1 MNGSG
6 GTSGGAGRRRLTP
19 VLEQYLRVK
28 EEAGD
33 AVLFF
38 RLGDFYEIFFEDAER
53 AAPIL
58 DVVLTSRNKDDPEP
72 IPMCGVPAHSVQ
84 GYIGRLLAAGLEVA
98 LCDQIGDPAASPGL
112 VERALVRIITP
123 ATVIDGDEGLG
134 ESERIWLC
142 ALSRAAAPGC
152 IALASLEVA
161 SGEVRSCIAADEERA
176 REEIARIAPRELVL
190 ALADVA
196 DEALFALGAAAG
208 FSARAARQQEQG
220 NAAVQAALARLCED
234 QVGLDA
240 GELQALAVLLGHA
253 GATLR
258 GALEHV
264 ARLRRYSLADH
275 LALDERTRRNLAIIR
290 GADGSRMGSLWWVL
304 DQATGAMGSRRLR
317 DWLLYPL
324 LDKTKLEQR
333 HDAVACL
340 IENPGLRRDLIAA
353 LASVGDL
360 ERLTGRIG
368 LGRAGP
374 RDVARLGHSLSSGER
389 AVALLANETSLPDL
403 LVPAAAQCPPE
414 GLAALIQQTIDEQ
427 APGTLGEGSVIR
439 DGADVEID
447 RLRALLRDT
456 RGHMAALEGRERA
469 ATGISS
475 LKIRHHRALG
485 WFFDVTKANL
495 KLVPER
501 WTRRQSLVSG
511 ERFSSPDLLELER
524 DLGQAEAR
532 CLERE
537 AVLFGELVLQ
547 IGQHEAHLA
556 GVARWFG
563 TLDALQSFAEVAHR
577 YGYQRP
583 MMHAG
588 HALEIREGRHPV
600 VERTSAAGRFVAN
613 DVALDGERRQII
625 VLTGPNMAGKSTY
638 LRQVALIVLMAHAGS
653 FVPAEE
659 ARIPLTDRIWTR
671 VGASDDL
678 VAGDS
683 TFMVEMKETAAI
695 LGNLSPRSL
704 VILDEI
710 GRGTSTYDGIAIA
723 WAVAEYLHDVEA
735 VAGARPKT
743 LFATHFHELV
753 GLAETHARVHNASV
767 AVKEWRDEVLFLRR
781 VVPGPASR
789 SYGIAVAR
797 LAGIPNAVV
806 ARARVLLE
814 RLEQGEGVP
823 GSGARKAAAATPQ
836 LELFAARPQG
846 LREEIAALEVEGMT
860 PLEALN
866 TLHDLVGRARD
877 A

>member
-220 NAAVQAALARLCED
+220 NAAVQAALARLCAD